1 MIGRQDEPGPLFY
14 AFRFGSHVLPREV
27 SLSQGFDAASMGGDR
42 PQGPGAQR
50 DALRPF
56 RQQGAVFEAIAHEE
70 CGVQTEAVFS
80 LDPADHDVEFVLTR
94 VGCSF
99 VKFLCCP
106 GAMSP
111 LRTVIAISDRMPEIG
126 REAVRTPIGLA
137 RLRPTSRK
145 P

>member
-1 MIGRQDEPGPLFY
+1 M
-14 AFRFGSHVLPREV
+14 LPAWGEIAPKARV
-27 SLSQGFDAASMGGDR
+27 PKGTLYVYFDSKER
-42 PQGPGAQR
+42 
-50 DALRPF
+50 L
-56 RQQGAVFEAIAHEE
+56 FEAIAHEE

-80 LDPADHDVEFVLTR
+80 LDPADHDVESVLTR

-126 REAVRTPIGLA
+126 REAVRTPTGLA
-137 RLRPTSRK
+137 RLRPTSRTVGVIAKRK

>member
-1 MIGRQDEPGPLFY
+1 MLLPWE
-14 AFRFGSHVLPREV
+14 GSQL
-27 SLSQGFDAASMGGDR
+27 DAIS
-42 PQGPGAQR
+42 
-50 DALRPF
+50 
-56 RQQGAVFEAIAHEE
+56 HEE

-80 LDPADHDVEFVLTR
+80 LDQADHDVESALTR

-99 VKFLCCP
+99 VKFLCCQ

-111 LRTVIAISDRMPEIG
+111 LRTVIAISDRMSEIG

-137 RLRPTSRK
+137 RLRPTSRTVGVIAKRK

>member
-1 MIGRQDEPGPLFY
+1 MTINSLVCTVTGNPSNRHRTEI
-14 AFRFGSHVLPREV
+14 AVSSRKHVN
-27 SLSQGFDAASMGGDR
+27 SLAILDAIS
-42 PQGPGAQR
+42 
-50 DALRPF
+50 
-56 RQQGAVFEAIAHEE
+56 HEE

-80 LDPADHDVEFVLTR
+80 LDQADHNVESAFPR